1 MPVQRTLETS
11 LYFPPITSNPL
22 SLLLPTFTIN
32 TPLKSH
38 GNTDLSI
45 ASYPLAW
52 PTCNKTFLS
61 AKDSHLGICNKT
73 FLQKTVNLC
82 SKDS

>member
-11 LYFPPITSNPL
+11 PYFPLITSKPL

-32 TPLKSH
+32 TRLKSH

-45 ASYPLAW
+45 ASCPPAW
-52 PTCNKTFLS
+52 PTCNETFLS
-61 AKDSHLGICNKT
+61 AKDSRLGICNKT
-73 FLQKTVNLC
+73 LLQKTVNLC